1 MNQNLPL
8 KPEEELSYT
17 RLVLHVQGYFGCAL
31 KTSHHLCCY
40 QPMVQFLAGSL
51 YLNQKPSPVPSRLPL
66 VQIKVTPAVSLLH
79 WLLYEPSQPYKV
91 EQMWRFW
98 LWPKLGF
105 LDLWGPSQIRRADRW
120 RCSEWCVLK
129 DGGDNRPTW
138 EAVRK
143 MRAIR

>member
-40 QPMVQFLAGSL
+40 QPMIRFLAGSL
-51 YLNQKPSPVPSRLPL
+51 YLNQKPSPVLSRLPL

-79 WLLYEPSQPYKV
+79 
-91 EQMWRFW
+91 
-98 LWPKLGF
+98 
-105 LDLWGPSQIRRADRW
+105 
-120 RCSEWCVLK
+120 
-129 DGGDNRPTW
+129 
-138 EAVRK
+138 
-143 MRAIR
+143 